1 MNAQLTKRLVL
12 NTKHEGFMTCEICG
26 ISITVHA
33 DHQQHPTEPLKI
45 FCPCGSFFCVALDK
59 RKYYRKRTQLP
70 GVFFQDAQG
79 QDLGKMIVENMS
91 FGGLRFRT
99 LEPHTLRL
107 QECIHV
113 KFCLDDTQRSIVS
126 EPVRVRF
133 VRDEVIGA
141 MFLSTDSF
149 NKALALYLM
158 A

>member
-1 MNAQLTKRLVL
+1 MNAQLTKRIVL

-33 DHQQHPTEPLKI
+33 DHQQHTMEPLKI
-45 FCPCGSFFCVALDK
+45 FCPCGSFFNVTLDK
-59 RKYYRKRTQLP
+59 RKYYRKRTRLP

-79 QDLGKMIVENMS
+79 QDLGKMVVENIS

-99 LEPHTLRL
+99 LAPHTLQL
-107 QECIHV
+107 QECLRI
-113 KFCLDDTQRSIVS
+113 KFRLDDAFESIVS

-133 VRDEVIGA
+133 VRNETIGA
-141 MFLSTDSF
+141 MFLSTNPF

-158 A
+158 E